1 MNYELFVKNK
11 NIKKSK
17 NITNL
22 ELALMLRKKE
32 IIFPLQDTFI
42 FNQPNKE
49 NIFYAIKL
57 KDYQSHPLD
66 VKFKPVT
73 KENFK
78 FAILSYQPLDILNIE
93 ILKQDELNIPDVE
106 IFVGLDIITNHYLEM
121 SDRYL
126 KSILR
131 NENLDENIKKEIE
144 DILKH
149 EIEYL

>member
-78 FAILSYQPLDILNIE
+78 FAILSYQPLDILNVE